1 MNDNKSISLF
11 KVLKIALVFFVIF
24 NFIYREIRNDR
35 EKEIY
40 RVDVDRQ
47 IERMYEYNIKPLSGR
62 KIDRDGGDYWG
73 ELEYGNLS
81 KEEENQLLSNIK
93 NDGFRELDKKYG
105 ERVFSKDKMSIVMLV
120 YRDSERVQIM
130 IVNKDYDK
138 KGR

>member
-1 MNDNKSISLF
+1 MNGNESASLF
-11 KVLKIALVFFVIF
+11 KVLKIVLVFFVIL
-24 NFIYREIRNDR
+24 NFIFREIRNDE

-40 RVDVDRQ
+40 RVDIDRQ
-47 IERMYEYNIKPLSGR
+47 IERMYEYNIKPLSGK

-73 ELEYGNLS
+73 KLDYGNLS
-81 KEEENQLLSNIK
+81 KEEENQLVSNIM
-93 NDGFRELDKKYG
+93 NDGFIESKEKYG

>member
-47 IERMYEYNIKPLSGR
+47 IERMYEYNIKPLSGK

-93 NDGFRELDKKYG
+93 NDGFRELDKKYRK
-105 ERVFSKDKMSIVMLV
+105 RVFSKDKMSIVMLV

>member
-47 IERMYEYNIKPLSGR
+47 IERMYRSGNTFGRNVQNPGKINVPHGKNIEKTESA
-62 KIDRDGGDYWG
+62 
-73 ELEYGNLS
+73 
-81 KEEENQLLSNIK
+81 
-93 NDGFRELDKKYG
+93 
-105 ERVFSKDKMSIVMLV
+105 
-120 YRDSERVQIM
+120 
-130 IVNKDYDK
+130 NK
-138 KGR
+138 

>member
-93 NDGFRELDKKYG
+93 NDGFRELDKKYRK
-105 ERVFSKDKMSIVMLV
+105 RVFSKDKMSIVMLV

>member
-47 IERMYEYNIKPLSGR
+47 IERMYEYNIKPLSGK

-93 NDGFRELDKKYG
+93 NDGFRELEKKYRK
-105 ERVFSKDKMSIVMLV
+105 RVFSKDKMSIVMLV